1 MSRFSAVFSFA
12 LILLAPATCRYLSV
26 SDVRGKGAPI
36 PSKIILPFPNK
47 GPIPS
52 AFDWR
57 NVSGKRYTTGA
68 FDQMKPSL
76 CGSCWAHA
84 ASGALSDRYKIATG
98 GLAGEINI
106 SPQGLLDCSADAN
119 DNATY
124 AGSCN
129 GGNPTLAYD
138 SISKLGGISDR
149 TCLPYTGQDFS
160 NWAEIPCQN
169 RLCRACDRFGTCRF
183 LPANETLR
191 FNVEQFGEVNGIDNI
206 KAEIFTRG
214 PVACHLWAHSSS
226 FEDYTGGII
235 DDTTHYGNGDT
246 THVIVI
252 VGWGIQ
258 NGIEYWIG
266 RNSFGTNWGEF
277 GYFVD
282 NGI

>member
-138 SISKLGGISDR
+138 SISKLGESRIAPVYPILAKIFRIGLKFHAKIG
-149 TCLPYTGQDFS
+149 C
-160 NWAEIPCQN
+160 AEHAIVSEHVDSCRQMK
-169 RLCRACDRFGTCRF
+169 LCGLT
-183 LPANETLR
+183 
-191 FNVEQFGEVNGIDNI
+191 
-206 KAEIFTRG
+206 
-214 PVACHLWAHSSS
+214 SSS
-226 FEDYTGGII
+226 LAK
-235 DDTTHYGNGDT
+235 
-246 THVIVI
+246 
-252 VGWGIQ
+252 
-258 NGIEYWIG
+258 
-266 RNSFGTNWGEF
+266 
-277 GYFVD
+277 
-282 NGI
+282 